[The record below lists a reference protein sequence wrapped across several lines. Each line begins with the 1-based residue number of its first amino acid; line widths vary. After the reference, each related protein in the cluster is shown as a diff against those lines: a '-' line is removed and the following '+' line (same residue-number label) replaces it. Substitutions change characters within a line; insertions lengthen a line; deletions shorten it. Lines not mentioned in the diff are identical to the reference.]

1 LEVGTNLAESRHG
14 RAVRDEGE
22 AWRGRSRRLHFPDY
36 CRFFPRD
43 RQARGDGA
51 IEVIMIGA
59 SGGDSDEAERLK
71 ELGHLA
77 AAVGHHVI
85 NAFSAVVSNAELIRS
100 HAQSGLR
107 DSQELSALAAAII
120 ENALGASHVPRRLID
135 FTRRFT
141 SPGFDQK
148 ADPVVLIDL
157 NQVLRDTAESQKA
170 SDPGVEWMLNLNPIP
185 MIRGSASQIHSL
197 LGYLIQNAREAM
209 PRGRGTIGFST
220 QVDDRNWVILEV
232 RDTGVGM
239 SPEILKRATEPFFT
253 TKPGRSG
260 IGLTVAHGIWRRHRG
275 ALAIESQPG
284 EGTMIRLAVE
294 AHSPGRSSDPTPRAD
309 VPTTPKEAPRAASP
323 PVSDST
329 SGTPRADG
337 V

>member
-1 LEVGTNLAESRHG
+1 MT
-14 RAVRDEGE
+14 
-22 AWRGRSRRLHFPDY
+22 
-36 CRFFPRD
+36 
-43 RQARGDGA
+43 
-51 IEVIMIGA
+51 GA
-59 SGGDSDEAERLK
+59 SGDSEEAERLN
-71 ELGHLA
+71 ELGHLS

-100 HAQSGLR
+100 HAQNGNR
-107 DSQELSALAAAII
+107 DSRELSALAAAII

-157 NQVLRDTAESQKA
+157 NQVLRETAEAQQA
-170 SDPGVEWMLNLNPIP
+170 SDPNVEWILNLDRIP
-185 MIRGSASQIHSL
+185 MIRGSASQIRSL

-209 PRGRGTIGFST
+209 PRSRGTISFST
-220 QVDDRNWVILEV
+220 QVDERNWVVLEV
-232 RDTGVGM
+232 RDSGAGM
-239 SPEILKRATEPFFT
+239 TPEVLKRATEPFFT

-294 AHSPGRSSDPTPRAD
+294 AHSPATPPETFHRPEPTAPPREAAM
-309 VPTTPKEAPRAASP
+309 PTGPAAAEASP
-323 PVSDST
+323 SDT
-329 SGTPRADG
+329 EAADG
-337 V
+337 G

>member
-1 LEVGTNLAESRHG
+1 MT
-14 RAVRDEGE
+14 
-22 AWRGRSRRLHFPDY
+22 
-36 CRFFPRD
+36 
-43 RQARGDGA
+43 
-51 IEVIMIGA
+51 GA
-59 SGGDSDEAERLK
+59 SGGDSDESERLK
-71 ELGHLA
+71 ELGHLS

-100 HAQSGLR
+100 HAQSGNR

-157 NQVLRDTAESQKA
+157 NQVLRETAESQQA
-170 SDPGVEWMLNLNPIP
+170 GDPGVEWILNLNPIP
-185 MIRGSASQIHSL
+185 MIRGSASQIRSL

-209 PRGRGTIGFST
+209 PRGRGTISFST
-220 QVDDRNWVILEV
+220 QVDERNWVILEV
-232 RDTGVGM
+232 RDSGAGM
-239 SPEILKRATEPFFT
+239 SAEVLKRATEPFFT

-284 EGTMIRLAVE
+284 DGTMIRLAVE
-294 AHSPGRSSDPTPRAD
+294 AHSPATSPEAAPRLEPGA
-309 VPTTPKEAPRAASP
+309 PPKEPAPPPVPPGSEAPPLADRAAP
-323 PVSDST
+323 
-329 SGTPRADG
+329 GG
-337 V
+337 G

>member
-1 LEVGTNLAESRHG
+1 MT
-14 RAVRDEGE
+14 
-22 AWRGRSRRLHFPDY
+22 
-36 CRFFPRD
+36 
-43 RQARGDGA
+43 
-51 IEVIMIGA
+51 GA
-59 SGGDSDEAERLK
+59 SGSESDEAERLK
-71 ELGHLA
+71 ELGHLS

-100 HAQSGLR
+100 HAQGSNR
-107 DSQELSALAAAII
+107 ESHELAALAAAII

-148 ADPVVLIDL
+148 VDPVVLIDL
-157 NQVLRDTAESQKA
+157 NQVLRETAESQQA
-170 SDPGVEWMLNLNPIP
+170 AGDSGVEWILDLHPIP
-185 MIRGSASQIHSL
+185 MIRGSASQIRSL

-209 PRGRGTIGFST
+209 PRGRGTISFST
-220 QVDDRNWVILEV
+220 QVDERNWVILEV
-232 RDTGVGM
+232 RDTGSGM
-239 SPEILKRATEPFFT
+239 TPDVLKRATEPFFT

-294 AHSPGRSSDPTPRAD
+294 AHAMPTMAETGPRVQTSSPARNMADTANAPAHDAASRDPT
-309 VPTTPKEAPRAASP
+309 APAGGGAGP
-323 PVSDST
+323 PPGALS
-329 SGTPRADG
+329 
-337 V
+337 

>member
-1 LEVGTNLAESRHG
+1 MSTG
-14 RAVRDEGE
+14 
-22 AWRGRSRRLHFPDY
+22 
-36 CRFFPRD
+36 
-43 RQARGDGA
+43 
-51 IEVIMIGA
+51 
-59 SGGDSDEAERLK
+59 SGSELDEAERLK

-100 HAQSGLR
+100 HAQSPNR
-107 DSQELSALAAAII
+107 DMDDMSALAAAII

-157 NQVLRDTAESQKA
+157 NRLLRETVEAQRADGES
-170 SDPGVEWMLNLNPIP
+170 GVEWELNLAPIP
-185 MIRGSASQIHSL
+185 MIRGSASQIRSL

-209 PRGRGTIGFST
+209 PRGRGRIGFST
-220 QVDDRNWVILEV
+220 QVDERNWVILEV
-232 RDTGVGM
+232 RDSGAGM
-239 SPEILKRATEPFFT
+239 SPEVLKRATEPFFT

-275 ALAIESQPG
+275 ALSIESQPG
-284 EGTMIRLAVE
+284 EGSMIRLAVE
-294 AHSPGRSSDPTPRAD
+294 AHAPATAPDPWRRIDAHPAARAQDPAPAQPGP
-309 VPTTPKEAPRAASP
+309 EAPPPPESP
-323 PVSDST
+323 PAV
-329 SGTPRADG
+329 
-337 V
+337 